1 MLVLLY
7 TKLVVLYTATYT
19 ELVQLYKATYTNLVV
34 QYTATYTN
42 LVKLYTATYT
52 TGAAT
57 VYCVQFFSLVLYTV
71 YRVVYQTWLQAVYAH
86 HLSS

>member
-19 ELVQLYKATYTNLVV
+19 ELVQLYKAMYTNLVV

-57 VYCVQFFSLVLYTV
+57 VYCLQFYSLFLYTV
-71 YRVVYQTWLQAVYAH
+71 YMVVYVTWLRAVYIH
-86 HLSS
+86 DLSS

>member
-1 MLVLLY
+1 MD
-7 TKLVVLYTATYT
+7 
-19 ELVQLYKATYTNLVV
+19 TNLVV

-57 VYCVQFFSLVLYTV
+57 AYCLQFYSLFLYTV
-71 YRVVYQTWLQAVYAH
+71 YMVVYLTWLQAVYAH